1 MNNVED
7 PSNNEPTSATDPA
20 TKLRNLRKKL
30 RMYEAM
36 EAKLNSG
43 PPAPIEEDI
52 VRGRIIEE
60 VIYDYED
67 ASVPESVA
75 QEIFVNDGGIAHIS
89 PGPYNGFLQV
99 GWLP

>member
-7 PSNNEPTSATDPA
+7 PSNNVPTSATDPA
-20 TKLRNLRKKL
+20 KKLRNLRKKL
-30 RMYEAM
+30 RE
-36 EAKLNSG
+36 LNSG

-52 VRGRIIEE
+52 VRGRIVEE

-67 ASVPESVA
+67 ASVPETVA

-99 GWLP
+99 GWLT